1 MSGRFDD
8 ALNLKNKKNQK
19 PGEKKRWEPPVPTRI
34 GRKKKKGPS
43 AAYKLPQGNTSAFTF
58 SLSKYT
64 LQTEVTAL

>member
-19 PGEKKRWEPPVPTRI
+19 PTDKKRWEPPVPTRI

-43 AAYKLPQGNTSAFTF
+43 AAYKLPQGN
-58 SLSKYT
+58 SL
-64 LQTEVTAL
+64 